1 MEGVA
6 EVKQAVRQGKAVVA
20 CAYTSHVPDSIRAQ
34 LAPGLR
40 GPYVLRIEAGKVT
53 ETRSGLAEDVI
64 PGLLAARQ

>member
-40 GPYVLRIEAGKVT
+40 GPYVLRIEAGKVV
-53 ETRSGLAEDVI
+53 RAQDGAAEEAI
-64 PGLLAARQ
+64 LGLLPVAD